1 MAKVTL
7 DVELR
12 TQMKGLDDI
21 KSRPELKLT
30 KKQQEAYEHN
40 RRGAETA
47 LATGDL
53 KAFRNYFNNM
63 AEILKK
69 ASVASGQISKNL
81 QALTDRQEQINKDI
95 QKLKEEK
102 DKLKKSITSSKGEG
116 TLSRDKANKLLED
129 FKDKKKILG
138 KNGDQLNDASII
150 NSRVQKLGQELE
162 AAGKTWSQVTDKMA
176 QAAGFKDKTSAQAAH
191 RFYEGEQKYIADTQ
205 KQISSIDSQ
214 IIAKETEQTAL
225 GTEIEKI
232 KTTAPDAAK
241 ALELIYAELSKIKT
255 LTNTTITNA
264 QSEKRAEEAGKQTGA
279 GVDLAPLAG
288 GKQSSALGKAFK
300 QFTLYNIA
308 LRAVKRAL
316 REAIHTVKELDKEL
330 TEQAMVTG
338 LTREQT
344 YKLVKSYQDLAQQT
358 GATTK
363 EIAGVATEY
372 MKQGKSIQEAM
383 TLTEAAVSA
392 AKVARVSTADSV
404 NYLTTALN
412 GFQLSA
418 EDAMLVSDKFAA
430 VAAASATDYDELA
443 IALSKVASQANLAGM
458 SIDYTTALLT
468 KGLETTREA
477 PETMGTALKTII
489 ARMRE
494 LSDYGETLEG
504 DTDINNVES
513 QLAYVGIAL
522 RNNEGELR
530 STEDVLDELG
540 KKWDTLDKNQQAAVA
555 KALAGTRQ
563 QSRLIAMMSDY
574 ERVTELQEIAQRSAG
589 ATAAQAG
596 VYLEGIEAAL
606 NKITIAWEKIVTSV
620 SDSEFIIDA
629 LSRIGETLSLI
640 GDFLNTDFGLV
651 SALTVVAMLGTS
663 ILGTKM
669 KELGYAKALNL
680 EARLKQIHET
690 KALLASKRAEIAQ
703 KKHLLGLKQETKE
716 EERQAK
722 LEGIQQ
728 KLKKGTM
735 TAEQAEVEIATINS
749 EYAKTEAELKAE
761 IGILE
766 SQELALETQLVSLG
780 AQSSGNWTNI
790 ASSISTAGGGL
801 MTLLTGSTSWLGIM
815 TAIALVFKA
824 IPPIMALIN
833 VATKKQNLEELKGIP
848 LLVAKLYA
856 KAAATLG
863 PIAGPIAATALLA
876 GITALA
882 GVGIAASMGAF
893 KPKTEE
899 SDAESVNKLSNDIY
913 KLQEKANAIDQI
925 TSSFDSLD
933 GKIIK
938 TSKDIEEMN
947 SLLDQAA
954 DKLSDEVD
962 DDENIGYGKG
972 ISEKEYYQS
981 LGSDKAKREFLEQ
994 IEKEARDKAA
1004 ATRRA
1009 QIDLFK
1015 NNSELLNEK
1024 TTNNEIKKAQ
1034 NSLYANATY
1043 NLQNYIDKLKDTK
1056 KISDEVASSVEK
1068 MTSVILDESSLQQ
1081 AFSFADNPEKV
1092 EALVNQV
1099 KDLALNVKNVN
1110 GELEEI
1116 STAEILTSDD
1126 YGITTKV
1133 EAFEQLKEI
1142 LGEGSEAYNLLTS
1155 AYQEYAVFAEMS
1167 EDVLKMIDNLEIS
1180 IDDINKLGESWKT
1193 LRGAGIDID
1202 ETTWKKMVTDAEG
1215 GILDIFAKTG
1225 GNVKATIEQLF
1236 GSYLLGADDEAY
1248 NSLVNVFSNLVGKGM
1263 LNMGQN
1269 ITKLKNTVNSFYEK
1283 AAEWSEMN
1291 DQEKTEFMSENA
1303 NLFKGQDGEKL
1314 LDALNRNDW
1323 RAMESL
1329 LKNIEGMKDDIQEEL
1344 KWIETELSIE
1354 EAKIGNARNEAYI
1367 QQLKAWKDELQD
1379 QTNFFRADLE
1389 FLIEQ
1394 EQKQLDIY
1402 REFLEKQQEQ
1412 LEESLDKR
1420 KEAYEKYFE
1429 AVNQQTE
1436 NEDYQEQS
1444 DQLVENLSKLSSST
1458 DFESKKQAREL
1469 EQQLEELEKER
1480 QQELRER
1487 AQEAVIAAIDNEVE
1501 EINDK
1506 FDELLDNEELLL
1518 QAMKGSAQDP
1528 TFITQLMASARESGM
1543 TNLQLEEYAQ
1553 ELQTAFGSMKNVN
1566 TDNIKEIM
1574 EQITNNATINVGDQ
1588 TFDLNTEDGN
1598 AMWETI
1604 LAILVKY
1611 GYGR

>member
-1 MAKVTL
+1 MSKITL

-12 TQMKGLDDI
+12 TKMKALDDI
-21 KSRPELKLT
+21 KAKPDLKLT
-30 KKQQEAYEHN
+30 SKQQEAYERN
-40 RRGAETA
+40 KRGAETA
-47 LATGDL
+47 LKTGDL

-95 QKLKEEK
+95 QKLKEER

-116 TLSRDKANKLLED
+116 TLSRDKANELLED

-138 KNGDQLNDASII
+138 KNGDQLNDASVI
-150 NSRVQKLGQELE
+150 NSRVQKLGQTLE
-162 AAGKTWSQVTDKMA
+162 TAGKTWSQVTDKMA
-176 QAAGFKDKTSAQAAH
+176 QAAGFKDKASAQAAH

-205 KQISSIDSQ
+205 KQITTIDNQ
-214 IIAKETEQTAL
+214 ITAKETEQTSL
-225 GTEIEKI
+225 SNEIDKI

-255 LTNTTITNA
+255 ATNTTITNA

-279 GVDLAPLAG
+279 GVDVTPLAG
-288 GKQSSALGKAFK
+288 NIKQQTSALGRAFK
-300 QFTLYNIA
+300 QFTLYNVA
-308 LRAVKRAL
+308 LRAVRRAL
-316 REAIHTVKELDKEL
+316 REAVQTVKELDKEL

-418 EDAMLVSDKFAA
+418 KDAMLVSDKFAA

-530 STEDVLDELG
+530 STEEVLDELG
-540 KKWDTLDKNQQAAVA
+540 KKWETLDKNQQAAVA

-563 QSRLIAMMSDY
+563 QSRLIAIMTDY

-606 NKITIAWEKIVTSV
+606 NKITIGWEKIVTSV
-620 SDSEFIIDA
+620 TDSDAIID
-629 LSRIGETLSLI
+629 LLNFIGGTLDSI
-640 GDFLNTDFGLV
+640 GNFLNTDFGLV
-651 SALTVVAMLGTS
+651 TTLTVAVGLTASMLSNKMQEAMYSKVLAGAEKHRQVLLLKDQIITRKS
-663 ILGTKM
+663 LIAKQQELLTEKQQTRQQRAQTKQ
-669 KELGYAKALNL
+669 
-680 EARLKQIHET
+680 QIIQE
-690 KALLASKRAEIAQ
+690 KLAE
-703 KKHLLGLKQETKE
+703 
-716 EERQAK
+716 
-722 LEGIQQ
+722 
-728 KLKKGTM
+728 GTM
-735 TAEQAEVEIATINS
+735 TA
-749 EYAKTEAELKAE
+749 TEAELALTQIDAE
-761 IGILE
+761 IAAEEAAIAAE
-766 SQELALETQLVSLG
+766 
-780 AQSSGNWTNI
+780 I
-790 ASSISTAGGGL
+790 ASLKTQQVADEMQLSMLGQDNAANWATIGQTVSMVGGGL
-801 MTLLTGSTSWLGIM
+801 GTLLSGSSEWLVIMTLIGL
-815 TAIALVFKA
+815 AFKA
-824 IPPIMALIN
+824 IPPIIKTIRLAQSMANAQEAAEGTRNSLIKMAGA
-833 VATKKQNLEELKGIP
+833 ATGLGVPGLII
-848 LLVAKLYA
+848 
-856 KAAATLG
+856 AAALM
-863 PIAGPIAATALLA
+863 ALA
-876 GITALA
+876 GIAA
-882 GVGIAASMGAF
+882 VASIVGGIS
-893 KPKTEE
+893 KQKETTEE
-899 SDAESVNKLSNDIY
+899 KVNNLSNEIY

-933 GKIIK
+933 NKIIK

-954 DKLSDEVD
+954 DKLSDEVG
-962 DDENIGYGKG
+962 DDEDIGYGKG
-972 ISEKEYYQS
+972 ISEKEHYQT
-981 LGSDKAKREFLEQ
+981 LGSEKAKREFLEQ
-994 IEKEARDKAA
+994 IEKEARNEAA
-1004 ATRRA
+1004 KKRRT
-1009 QIDLFK
+1009 QIDLLRS
-1015 NNSELLNEK
+1015 NSELLNEN

-1034 NSLYANATY
+1034 SVLYANATY

-1056 KISDEVASSVEK
+1056 KISNEVASSVEK
-1068 MTSVILDESSLQQ
+1068 MASAILDESNLQQ
-1081 AFSFADNPEKV
+1081 AFSFADNPQKV
-1092 EALVNQV
+1092 EALVNRI
-1099 KDLALNVKNVN
+1099 KDLTLNATDAS
-1110 GELEEI
+1110 GELKEI

-1133 EAFEQLKEI
+1133 EAFEQLKEA
-1142 LGEGSEAYNLLTS
+1142 LGEGSEAYKLLAS
-1155 AYQEYAVFAEMS
+1155 AYQEYSVFAEMS
-1167 EDVLKMIDNLEIS
+1167 DDVLQMIDNLEIS
-1180 IDDINKLGESWKT
+1180 IDDINKLGEAWKT
-1193 LRGAGIDID
+1193 LRGAGLDID
-1202 ETTWKKMVTDAEG
+1202 EETWKKMVTDAEG
-1215 GILDIFAKTG
+1215 GILDTFAKTG
-1225 GNVKATIEQLF
+1225 GNVKATIDQLF
-1236 GSYLLGADDEAY
+1236 GSYLSGADDYVEAY

-1283 AAEWSEMN
+1283 AAEWSEMS

-1303 NLFKGQDGEKL
+1303 NLFKGKSGEKL

-1323 RAMESL
+1323 RVMESL
-1329 LKNIEGMKDDIQEEL
+1329 LRDAEGMQDDIQEEL

-1354 EAKIGNARNEAYI
+1354 EAKIGEARNEAYI

-1420 KEAYEKYFE
+1420 REAYEKYFE
-1429 AVNQQTE
+1429 AVNQQIE
-1436 NEDYQEQS
+1436 DEDYQEQS
-1444 DQLVENLSKLSSST
+1444 DKLVENLSKLSSSS
-1458 DFESKKQAREL
+1458 DFASQKQAREL
-1469 EQQLEELEKER
+1469 QQQLEELEKER

-1487 AQEAVIAAIDNEVE
+1487 AQEAMIASIDNEVE

-1506 FDELLDNEELLL
+1506 FDKLLDNEELLL

-1604 LAILVKY
+1604 LAMLIKY